1 MNTGRKRRPRA
12 DRTHVIYQLRING
25 QRYIGITFLRKQS
38 LKKTMRTRIKQH
50 WYNANVLQY
59 GWHLS
64 NAIRELD
71 CIEDIEYEVL
81 AKVKGKV
88 EAHNVERKYIRIRR
102 PQLNTDIRIARK
114 R

>member
-1 MNTGRKRRPRA
+1 MNTGRKRKPRC

-25 QRYIGITFLRKQS
+25 ERYIGITFIRRQS
-38 LKKTMRTRIKQH
+38 VKKTMRTRIKQH

-64 NAIRELD
+64 DAIRELD

-81 AKVKGKV
+81 AKVKGKDA
-88 EAHNVERKYIRIRR
+88 AHTVERKLIRIRR
-102 PQLNTDIRIARK
+102 PQLNTDIRVKRK